1 MDINTRHTAAL
12 ILGAALMG
20 ACTSYFQVT
29 DPTTGRAYY
38 TTDVD
43 DEGDAGAIRF
53 RDERHD
59 EMVTLP
65 SSEVRPISHERYRE
79 GVSTPE

>member
-1 MDINTRHTAAL
+1 MDIKTRHIAAVA
-12 ILGAALMG
+12 LGATLLG

-29 DPTTGRAYY
+29 DPTTGRQYY

-59 EMVTLP
+59 EEVTLP
-65 SSEVRPISHERYRE
+65 SSEVKPISRERYHE
-79 GVSTPE
+79 GMSTPD